1 MVRVEEIGD
10 FGTLKQAAR
19 LLESSVLKLQTENS
33 QLRQELALLN
43 GNARPVEQTT
53 VLAEELAKLKAMHF
67 GPSSEKRRDAATEED
82 PKTASEVSAKKAGHG
97 PTPQPRLPIQEK
109 TYSIDDAEDSAC
121 SDCGKPLIP
130 KPGLTQDSEMITVTG
145 VEFKLEK
152 VTQLI
157 YGCDCP
163 DKLVTASGPE
173 RVIPGGRYSLD
184 FAVFVAAQK
193 YLDHMPL
200 ARQQRMMDR
209 KGLDITRSALWD
221 QIDALA
227 GLLEPTWQAL
237 HEYTL
242 GADWVHCDETRWM
255 MLNGPGSTKWWT
267 WCVASDDAVYY
278 NIHRHR
284 SAKAAKTI
292 LQGYEGVV
300 VIDGYSAYDSAIGD
314 KSKITRAHCWAH
326 VRRKFLE
333 AEAAY
338 PEEVKAPI
346 EWIRK
351 LFEIERN
358 QPKLSRGAPLAERRR
373 VYEDRM
379 NAREEFSR
387 PIIDELR
394 MWAYDTLPTLLP
406 STGMAKAV
414 NYMLN
419 LWPGLTVFL
428 KDPKVPLDNNHA
440 ERALRGVVV
449 GRKNHYGSKSKRG
462 SVVAAIFYSLFES
475 AKLAGVDPE
484 AFVLEAA
491 RRAARDPG
499 AVTLPAD
506 LAD

>member
-1 MVRVEEIGD
+1 MVRVGEIAD
-10 FGTLKQAAR
+10 FGTLKQAAQM
-19 LLESSVLKLQTENS
+19 LESAVSKLQSENS
-33 QLRQELALLN
+33 QLRLELALRD
-43 GNARPVEQTT
+43 GKAHPVEQTT
-53 VLAEELAKLKAMHF
+53 ILAEELAKLRAMHF
-67 GPSSEKRRDAATEED
+67 GSSSEKRGDTATDED
-82 PKTASEVSAKKAGHG
+82 PENKSADPGKMSGHG
-97 PTPQPRLPIQEK
+97 PTPQPRLPIQVK
-109 TYSIDDAEDSAC
+109 TYEIDDAEDSAC
-121 SDCGKPLIP
+121 SDCGKPLQP
-130 KPGLTQDSEMITVTG
+130 KPGLTQESEMITVTG

-163 DKLVTASGPE
+163 DKLVTAPGPD

-200 ARQQRMMDR
+200 ARQQRMMGR
-209 KGLDITRSALWD
+209 KGLDITRSTLFD

-255 MLNGPGSTKWWT
+255 MLDGPGSTKWWT

-278 NIHRHR
+278 DIHRHR
-284 SAKAAKTI
+284 SAKAAKAM

-300 VIDGYSAYDSAIGD
+300 VIDGYSAYDSALGD

-338 PEEVKAPI
+338 PNEVKAPI

-351 LFEIERN
+351 LFENERKL
-358 QPKLSRGAPLAERRR
+358 PELSRGAPLAERRKI
-373 VYEDRM
+373 YDARM
-379 NAREEFSR
+379 QAREKISR

-394 MWAYDTLPTLLP
+394 EWAYDIVPTLLP
-406 STGMAKAV
+406 STGLAKAV
-414 NYMLN
+414 NYMLK

-428 KDPKVPLDNNHA
+428 NDPKVPLDNNHA

-462 SVVAAIFYSLFES
+462 TVVAAIFYSLFES

-484 AFVLEAA
+484 AYVLKAA
-491 RRAARDPG
+491 RQAARCPG
-499 AVTLPAD
+499 AITLPQD
-506 LAD
+506 LDL